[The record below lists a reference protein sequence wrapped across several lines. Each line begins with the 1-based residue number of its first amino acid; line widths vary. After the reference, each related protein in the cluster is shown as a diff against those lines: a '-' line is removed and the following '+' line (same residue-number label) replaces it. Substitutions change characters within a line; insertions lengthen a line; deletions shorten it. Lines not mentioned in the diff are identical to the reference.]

1 MSFAKLSE
9 FPSPSLTAPSFNPP
23 RANVLGVG
31 VHAINLDQALEILD
45 ASITSGRKGY
55 VCVTGVHGVM
65 EAQRNREFRSILD
78 QALLVTPDGMPTV
91 WVGRLQG
98 HERMRRVFGPDLML
112 EVCRRSVT
120 SGHTHFLCGGKPG
133 VAEQLGAVLRQRFP
147 GLRVVGT
154 YTPPFGALSP
164 EEESHL
170 IAAISQVRPSIVWV
184 GMSTPRQ
191 ESFMSRYIPCLETK
205 LMIGVGAAFDMHTG
219 KIKDAP
225 YWIKQAGLQWVHRLS
240 QEPSR
245 LWKRYLVNN
254 SGFVMKLA
262 FQMCGARRYKL
273 GSRYSQSSSTSMD

>member
-1 MSFAKLSE
+1 VSFAKLSE
-9 FPSPSLTAPSFNPP
+9 FPPPSRTAPSFNPP

-31 VHAINLDQALEILD
+31 VHAINLGLALDILD
-45 ASITSGRKGY
+45 ASISSGKKGY

-65 EAQRNREFRSILD
+65 EAQRNAKFRDILD

-133 VAEQLGAVLRQRFP
+133 VAEQLGAVLKQRFP
-147 GLRVVGT
+147 ALRVVGT
-154 YTPPFGALSP
+154 YTPPFRALSP
-164 EEESHL
+164 EEESQF

-191 ESFMSRYIPCLETK
+191 ESFMSRYIQRLETG

-225 YWIKQAGLQWVHRLS
+225 YWIKQGGLQWMHRLA

-262 FQMCGARRYKL
+262 FQMCGAKRYKL
-273 GSRYSQSSSTSMD
+273 ATRYPESNAASAD